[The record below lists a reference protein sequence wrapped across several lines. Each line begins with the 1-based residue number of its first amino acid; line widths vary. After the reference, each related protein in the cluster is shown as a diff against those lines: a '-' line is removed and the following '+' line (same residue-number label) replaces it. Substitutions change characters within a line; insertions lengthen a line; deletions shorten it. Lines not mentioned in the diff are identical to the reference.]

1 MDGLIA
7 GIDDT
12 AGPALAGSGRSLL
25 VDIDGY
31 AGPLDVLLDLAR
43 AQKVDLK
50 EISILQL
57 ADQYLGFVAAARRAD
72 LSLAAEY
79 LVMAAWLAY
88 LKSRLL
94 LPKPPTADEPS
105 AEEMAETLTR
115 HLRHLEAIRKAA
127 AVLSARPR
135 SGVAFF
141 PRGPHAGTELAA
153 KSLDVTHPHLS
164 DLLRAY
170 IDIQQRRLRSRPLS
184 IRPSDLWSV
193 DDAIERIRSLLG
205 HWPGWESLER
215 YLPPETV
222 NGGATGTLDARS
234 RVAAVFAA
242 SLELAR
248 QGALRL
254 RQTGSFGPIYVKPHR
269 AEEIGHDG

>member
-1 MDGLIA
+1 MDGYV
-7 GIDDT
+7 GVDDT
-12 AGPALAGSGRSLL
+12 AAAASAGGARSLL
-25 VDIDGY
+25 VDVDGY

-72 LSLAAEY
+72 LNLAAEY

-94 LPKPPTADEPS
+94 LPKPSAADEPS

-115 HLRHLEAIRKAA
+115 HLRHLEEIRKAA
-127 AVLSARPR
+127 AALSARPR
-135 SGVAFF
+135 CGIAFA
-141 PRGPHAGTELAA
+141 PRGQHAGTETVS
-153 KSLDVTHPHLS
+153 KNLDVIHPHLN

-170 IDIQQRRLRSRPLS
+170 LDIQQRRLRSRPLS

-215 YLPPETV
+215 YLPPEALNDV
-222 NGGATGTLDARS
+222 SAGSFDARS

-254 RQTGSFGPIYVKPHR
+254 RQSGPFGPIYVKPQR
-269 AEEIGHDG
+269 GEEISHDG